1 VNYLGNHMPTMFSDV
16 LSSSLMLCQK
26 KKKKE
31 QNGLHVKTTTYV
43 TNFHYRMMTLIYLH
57 TSVQE
62 KNYTTPF
69 LRKRELFL
77 LKYRIK

>member
-1 VNYLGNHMPTMFSDV
+1 
-16 LSSSLMLCQK
+16 MLCQ

-69 LRKRELFL
+69 LRKRIIFAKISYQIKQYNIIL
-77 LKYRIK
+77 LTKKLILLRRH